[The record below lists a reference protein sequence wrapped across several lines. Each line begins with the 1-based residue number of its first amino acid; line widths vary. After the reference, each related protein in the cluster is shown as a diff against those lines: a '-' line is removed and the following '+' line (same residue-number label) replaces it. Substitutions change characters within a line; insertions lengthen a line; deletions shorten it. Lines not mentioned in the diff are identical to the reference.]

1 MISWFPKVANIFKNK
16 ELRRKILFVFFVFV
30 IFRLAANIPIPGI
43 DKSQLAQFFSNSQ
56 LFGFLNIFAGGTLS
70 NFSIV
75 LLGMGPYI
83 TAVIVFQLAT
93 MIFPALER
101 MYKEEGEQ
109 GRKKFNQYARIATIP
124 LAALQGYGMLAI
136 LQSQNVIAQ
145 LSSLSLINFLVTVAA
160 GAVFLMWLG
169 ELISERGIGN
179 GVSLLIFAGI
189 VAQLPRSLG
198 QTIVTWDISKL
209 PSYLA
214 FVAVAILMI
223 GVVVAI
229 NEARRNIPVSYT
241 KRVRGMKVYGGTSS
255 YLPMNINPAGVMP
268 IIFALAI
275 LMFPQII
282 GQVLAGTGSSVLV
295 MIAGKIT
302 WFLGNRWL
310 YGMSYFFLVIGFTY
324 FYTAITFDP
333 KNVASNLQKSGGFIP
348 GIRPGD
354 PTSNYL
360 HYVLRKCL
368 FVGAI
373 FLASVAVMPSLI
385 QGSTGVAGFN
395 FLIGGTALLIVV
407 SVVLDTLRQIKSQ
420 MEMRGYESF

>member
-1 MISWFPKVANIFKNK
+1 
-16 ELRRKILFVFFVFV
+16 
-30 IFRLAANIPIPGI
+30 
-43 DKSQLAQFFSNSQ
+43 
-56 LFGFLNIFAGGTLS
+56 
-70 NFSIV
+70 
-75 LLGMGPYI
+75 
-83 TAVIVFQLAT
+83 
-93 MIFPALER
+93 
-101 MYKEEGEQ
+101 
-109 GRKKFNQYARIATIP
+109 
-124 LAALQGYGMLAI
+124 
-136 LQSQNVIAQ
+136 
-145 LSSLSLINFLVTVAA
+145 
-160 GAVFLMWLG
+160 
-169 ELISERGIGN
+169 
-179 GVSLLIFAGI
+179 
-189 VAQLPRSLG
+189 
-198 QTIVTWDISKL
+198 
-209 PSYLA
+209 
-214 FVAVAILMI
+214 
-223 GVVVAI
+223 
-229 NEARRNIPVSYT
+229 
-241 KRVRGMKVYGGTSS
+241 
-255 YLPMNINPAGVMP
+255 MP
-268 IIFALAI
+268 IIFASAI

-360 HYVLRKCL
+360 HYVLQRCL

>member
-1 MISWFPKVANIFKNK
+1 MISWFPKVINIFKNK
-16 ELRRKILFVFFVFV
+16 ELRRKILFVFFIFV

-43 DKSQLAQFFSNSQ
+43 DKSQLEQFFSNSQ

-145 LSSLSLINFLVTVAA
+145 LNSLSLINFLVTVSA
-160 GAVFLMWLG
+160 GAIFLMWLG
-169 ELISERGIGN
+169 ELISEKGIGN

-209 PSYLA
+209 PAYLA
-214 FVAVAILMI
+214 FVAIAVVMI

-282 GQVLAGTGSSVLV
+282 GQVLAGSGSSVLV

-302 WFLGNRWL
+302 
-310 YGMSYFFLVIGFTY
+310 
-324 FYTAITFDP
+324 
-333 KNVASNLQKSGGFIP
+333 
-348 GIRPGD
+348 
-354 PTSNYL
+354 
-360 HYVLRKCL
+360 
-368 FVGAI
+368 
-373 FLASVAVMPSLI
+373 
-385 QGSTGVAGFN
+385 
-395 FLIGGTALLIVV
+395 
-407 SVVLDTLRQIKSQ
+407 
-420 MEMRGYESF
+420 

>member
-16 ELRRKILFVFFVFV
+16 ELRRKILFVFFIFV

-136 LQSQNVIAQ
+136 LQSQNVVAQ
-145 LSSLSLINFLVTVAA
+145 LSSLNLINFLVTVVA

-255 YLPMNINPAGVMP
+255 YLPMNINPAGVTP
-268 IIFALAI
+268 IIFALA
-275 LMFPQII
+275 
-282 GQVLAGTGSSVLV
+282 
-295 MIAGKIT
+295 
-302 WFLGNRWL
+302 
-310 YGMSYFFLVIGFTY
+310 
-324 FYTAITFDP
+324 
-333 KNVASNLQKSGGFIP
+333 
-348 GIRPGD
+348 
-354 PTSNYL
+354 
-360 HYVLRKCL
+360 
-368 FVGAI
+368 
-373 FLASVAVMPSLI
+373 
-385 QGSTGVAGFN
+385 
-395 FLIGGTALLIVV
+395 LLINQVFP
-407 SVVLDTLRQIKSQ
+407 K
-420 MEMRGYESF
+420 